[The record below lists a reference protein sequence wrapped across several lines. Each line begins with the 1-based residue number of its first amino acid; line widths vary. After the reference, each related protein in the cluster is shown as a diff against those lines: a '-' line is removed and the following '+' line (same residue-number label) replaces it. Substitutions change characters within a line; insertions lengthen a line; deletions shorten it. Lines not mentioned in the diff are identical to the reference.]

1 MAESLNIRALESY
14 LPTHIEG
21 FEGPIRAKKFSEGQ
35 SNPTFLLT
43 TPNRRYVL
51 RRKPPG
57 QLLKSA
63 HAVDREY
70 RVLSALADTE
80 VPVPRVYHLCEDESV
95 IGSMFYVMEFV
106 DGRIFWDPALPD
118 LAPDERS
125 QVYQEMNRVLAA
137 IHSVDLKATG
147 LEDFGRSGNY
157 FERQVG
163 RWTKQYRAA
172 ETDSIPEMDAL
183 IDWLPAHM
191 PGDDDVTSLIHGD
204 YRIDNLMFAPDSLE
218 VVAVFDWELSTL
230 GHPIAD
236 LAYQMMQ
243 RYMGRDWQIRGLAGL
258 DTEQLGIPGEGEYID
273 QYCRR
278 MGWQGIDNWS
288 FYLAFSFFR
297 FAAICQG
304 VKKRALDGNASSDEA
319 EGVGAM
325 AEPLA
330 KLGWEIA
337 QDASGK

>member
-1 MAESLNIRALESY
+1 
-14 LPTHIEG
+14 
-21 FEGPIRAKKFSEGQ
+21 
-35 SNPTFLLT
+35 
-43 TPNRRYVL
+43 
-51 RRKPPG
+51 
-57 QLLKSA
+57 
-63 HAVDREY
+63 
-70 RVLSALADTE
+70 
-80 VPVPRVYHLCEDESV
+80 
-95 IGSMFYVMEFV
+95 
-106 DGRIFWDPALPD
+106 
-118 LAPDERS
+118 
-125 QVYQEMNRVLAA
+125 MNRVLAA